1 MHKGGVMRYVYAVF
15 TSRNETLSFASQL
28 KKMGIPCV
36 VTSTPKSA
44 GRACGISVRFMNDY
58 LQIAKSSLGFSYKT
72 FKGFY
77 EA

>member
-1 MHKGGVMRYVYAVF
+1 MSYVYAVF

-28 KKMGIPCV
+28 KSAMIPCAIS
-36 VTSTPKSA
+36 STPKSA
-44 GRACGISVRFMNDY
+44 GRACGISVRFAKDY
-58 LQIAKSSLGFSYKT
+58 LMIVKSKFSFAYYKT